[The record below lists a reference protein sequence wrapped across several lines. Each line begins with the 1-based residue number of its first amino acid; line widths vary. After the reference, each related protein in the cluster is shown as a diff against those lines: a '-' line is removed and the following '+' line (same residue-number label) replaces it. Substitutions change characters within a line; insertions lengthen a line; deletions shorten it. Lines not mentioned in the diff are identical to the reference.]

1 MPSAGRERA
10 DVKTLLSLLT
20 LAAASS
26 PLMAQAQSY
35 TLMPQPQ
42 NITPMARPQGI
53 PLDTT
58 GRSISLADAIRLAQ
72 QVQPNA
78 VSALGTLQNAQAAV
92 RTANGEW
99 LPNLTGTSSAGG
111 TYRQVPGTDPNGNL
125 VPGGQTTRTI
135 NAGLSTR
142 WDVFTGFRRGA
153 DENAAVAT
161 RTAAEAGLLDARWQ
175 TAYTATNQFLL
186 ALAARQLLRVR
197 QASVQRAQ
205 EQLTVSV
212 NKLKAG
218 SATRSDSL
226 RSLVSLGQTQLQ
238 LITAMADLVSQE
250 AELGRLVG
258 VSGRVGAEDDSSFYQ
273 VPPLPD
279 AQALLQEATEQSPRV
294 RNTEAALSAARAQ
307 LSAAKSGYWPTLAL
321 TANTQWN
328 GNNTSFDYHMFNQ
341 SSVTLGLS
349 WNIFDRFTREQT
361 ITNRDAALITAEA
374 NAADARHEI
383 ESQLT
388 AAYAS
393 LQAARVG
400 IDIANTSLAAA
411 QEDLRVQKERY
422 RLGVATIIDQ
432 LLSEESLTQAEVDV
446 VTARFTYLRATA
458 QIEALIGRTL

>member
-1 MPSAGRERA
+1 MKILS
-10 DVKTLLSLLT
+10 SLLI
-20 LAAASS
+20 LAAAAA
-26 PLMAQAQSY
+26 PLVAQQQSF

-42 NITPMARPQGI
+42 NI
-53 PLDTT
+53 PLDTA
-58 GRSISLADAIRLAQ
+58 GRTISLTDAIRLAQ
-72 QVQPNA
+72 RVQPNA
-78 VSALGTLQNAQAAV
+78 VSALGTLQNAEATV

-99 LPNLTGTSSAGG
+99 LPNLTGNSSAGAN
-111 TYRQVPGTDPNGNL
+111 YRQVPGTDANGNL
-125 VPGGQTTRTI
+125 LPGGQTTRTI
-135 NAGLSTR
+135 NAGLSSR

-153 DENAAVAT
+153 DKRAAVAS

-175 TAYTATNQFLL
+175 TTYTATNQFFL
-186 ALAARQLLRVR
+186 ALSARQLLRVR

-205 EQLTVSV
+205 EQLTVSI

-226 RSLVSLGQTQLQ
+226 RGLVNLGQTQLQ
-238 LITAMADLVSQE
+238 LITAMADLASQE
-250 AELGRLVG
+250 AELARLVG

-273 VPPLPD
+273 VPPFPD
-279 AQALLQEATEQSPRV
+279 AQALLQEAAAQSPRV
-294 RNTEAALSAARAQ
+294 QNTEAAVSAARAQ

-341 SSVTLGLS
+341 SSLTIGLS
-349 WNIFDRFTREQT
+349 WNLFDRFVREQT
-361 ITNRDAALITAEA
+361 ITNRDAALVTAEA

-383 ESQLT
+383 EAQLT
-388 AAYAS
+388 TALAT

-446 VTARFTYLRATA
+446 VTARFAYLRAKA
-458 QIEALIGRTL
+458 QIEALIGRPL